1 MAGNGS
7 KQKPK
12 RTPLPG
18 QMSDAIYTMKV
29 ITGEIEG
36 DPNAK
41 RVPITRQEFLDR
53 FKHQPDT
60 PTDEYEAQRQHLKLR
75 DSDEPEQEKKS
86 RIAIGSGR
94 PMPECDCDMKIE
106 DK

>member
-1 MAGNGS
+1 MAEKGS

-53 FKHQPDT
+53 FKQQPDA
-60 PTDEYEAQRQHLKLR
+60 PTDEYEAQPQGLRLR
-75 DSDEPEQEKKS
+75 DSDEPKQRKP

-94 PMPECDCDMKIE
+94 PMPECDCDIE
-106 DK
+106 IDDK